1 MAFKE
6 INVSELSFNPFDKIG
21 KQWMLITAGDE
32 SGYNTM
38 TASWGF
44 MGVMWGRNVIEAVIR
59 QSRHTL
65 EFVEKNELFTVSF
78 YPEDKKDAL
87 KFCGAHSGR
96 DCDKAKETGLT
107 PYFAEGTA
115 AFEQAELIF
124 VCKKVYTQDMELS
137 ALAEEHHRWYADGDM
152 HRAVMGEIVKVLVKE

>member
-6 INVSELSFNPFDKIG
+6 IKASELNFNPFDKIG

-32 SGYNTM
+32 KGYNTM

-44 MGVMWGRNVIEAVIR
+44 MGVMWGKNVMETVIR
-59 QSRHTL
+59 QSRYTL

-78 YPEDKKDAL
+78 YPEEQKNAL

-96 DCDKAKETGLT
+96 DCDKAEKTGLT
-107 PYFAEGTA
+107 PVFIDGTA
-115 AFEQAELIF
+115 AFEEAEMIF
-124 VCKKVYTQDMELS
+124 ICKKIYTQDMDVN
-137 ALAEEHHRWYADGDM
+137 ALAEEHRHWYADGDV
-152 HRAVMGEIVKVLVKE
+152 HKAVMGEIVKVLVKE